1 MKIHIKP
8 NATQTGHELDTLQ
21 ISLNMRQN
29 IYEVYVI
36 LTLRVSGFILRL
48 SLVRLQIYVM

>member
-36 LTLRVSGFILRL
+36 LTLIRMSMIL
-48 SLVRLQIYVM
+48 LVLYLD